1 VTLPLAYLAA
11 AAAAFVIA
19 LTGLPW
25 LAPEL
30 AGHYYHPRVL
40 ALTHTVTLGWIT
52 MSILGASYQLIPVVL
67 ERSLWSEGLARW
79 QLGVLLVGVT
89 GMVVHFWIGTWA
101 GLACAAAL
109 VGLGVSMHLINVAA
123 SLRRFE
129 RWTFTAR
136 LVALGQVGLA
146 LTVLFGTAL
155 AVNHVWPILPG
166 ELFPTLHAHVHL
178 ALAWWIAPM
187 LMGVSARVFPMFLL
201 SPEPRG
207 WPGPLQ
213 LYGLLIGA
221 PVLAMG
227 LMAMPALIAPG
238 ALALATA
245 AAGHVAWVIA
255 MARGRKR
262 PALDWGLRF
271 ILTAIG
277 FLPLGT
283 ALGLA
288 LALDLASGPR
298 IALAYTV
305 LLLGGWVSLSIVGMM
320 LKIVPFLVWYRVYS
334 PLVGR
339 RPVPVLAELGWPAA
353 EGVAWALLTAG
364 FLFLA
369 GAAAAGNASWIA
381 ASGAA
386 LALGSLSFAAALGRV
401 LSHLAA
407 PAPVLATSAGTIT
420 R

>member
-1 VTLPLAYLAA
+1 MTLPLAYLAA
-11 AAAAFVIA
+11 AAAAFVMA

-25 LAPEL
+25 LASEL

-52 MSILGASYQLIPVVL
+52 LSILGASYQLIPVVL
-67 ERSLWSEGLARW
+67 ERSLWSERLARW

-89 GMVVHFWIGTWA
+89 GMVTHFWIGTWA

-109 VGLGVSMHLINVAA
+109 MGLGVSMHLINVAA
-123 SLRRFE
+123 SLRGFE

-136 LVALGQVGLA
+136 LVTLGQAGLA

-155 AVNHVWPILPG
+155 AVNHVWPFLPG
-166 ELFPTLHAHVHL
+166 QLFPALHAHVHL

-187 LMGVSARVFPMFLL
+187 LMGVSARVFPIFLL

-213 LYGLLIGA
+213 LYGLLLGA
-221 PVLAMG
+221 PVLVVG
-227 LMAMPALIAPG
+227 LVAVPALVAPG
-238 ALALATA
+238 ALALAA
-245 AAGHVAWVIA
+245 AAASHVVWVIA
-255 MARGRKR
+255 MARGRR
-262 PALDWGLRF
+262 RARLDWGLRF
-271 ILTAIG
+271 ILTASG

-288 LALDLASGPR
+288 LSLDLVSGPR
-298 IALAYTV
+298 IALAYAV

-339 RPVPVLAELGWPAA
+339 WPVPVLAGLSWPVA
-353 EGVAWALLTAG
+353 EGMAWALLTAG
-364 FLFLA
+364 FLSLT

-381 ASGAA
+381 ASGAT
-386 LALGSLSFAAALGRV
+386 LAVGSLSFTAALGRV

-407 PAPVLATSAGTIT
+407 PAPVQATSAGAVT